1 MYIIKNAMRNISR
14 SLGRNILI
22 GIIAFVIAVSSTVAI
37 SIKQSAQTAEA
48 EALKNLTI
56 TASIGI
62 DRTKLQSEAGTDRTV
77 FRELLSS
84 VETLSLEDMQK
95 YSASTE
101 VKAFN
106 YSLESSLSGSDS
118 FEAYTETDT
127 VVAATDDTKDINAPV
142 KENLGG
148 FSGIGQQGDFTVI
161 GYNNTGGMSN
171 FISGEN
177 KISDGTLFNFTNDNT
192 CVISDTLAAYNDLA
206 VGDTITV
213 TNPNLDTEN
222 YILTISGI
230 YTSTSTSDSSIE
242 MKFSTA
248 QDPANQIYT
257 SYSTL
262 SAITTASS
270 TDATV
275 STNTDGVELTTA
287 LRSTI
292 SGVYSFA
299 NIEDYNDY
307 KDNLT
312 NMGLSDN
319 YTLTSTDVTQY
330 EASLAPINNLS
341 NFANIFLI
349 LVLSI
354 GGVILVVLNIFNIR
368 ERKYEV
374 GVLTAIGMK
383 KYKVATQFMTELF
396 MVTFVSIIIGTMAGA
411 FISVPTANYLLENQ
425 ISAAQS
431 TETQQAQNLGQVG
444 SGGGLGIAP
453 VSTESV
459 NYLDNINASID
470 LSVTAQLMGIGVLLT
485 IVSSLGAM
493 IFIVRFEPLKIL
505 SNRN

>member
-22 GIIAFVIAVSSTVAI
+22 GIIAFVIAVSSCVAI
-37 SIKQSAQTAEA
+37 SIKQSAKTAEA
-48 EALKNLTI
+48 EALKNLMI
-56 TASIGI
+56 TASIGV
-62 DRTKLQSEAGTDRTV
+62 DRAKLQTEAGTDRTAM
-77 FRELLSS
+77 RELLSS
-84 VETLSLEDMQK
+84 VEPLSLADMQK
-95 YSASTE
+95 YSSSTD

-106 YSLESSLSGSDS
+106 YSLETSLSGSAS
-118 FEAYTETDT
+118 FEVYTETDT
-127 VVAATDDTKDINAPV
+127 VVAATDDSKDNNAPV
-142 KENLGG
+142 HENLGG

-161 GYNNTGGMSN
+161 GYNSTDGMSN

-177 KISDGTLFNFTNDNT
+177 KISDGAMFNFTNDNT
-192 CVISDTLAAYNDLA
+192 CVISDTLAAYNNLA
-206 VGDTITV
+206 IGDAITV
-213 TNPNLDTEN
+213 TNPNLDTET
-222 YILTISGI
+222 YTLTISGI
-230 YTSTSTSDSSIE
+230 YTSTSTTDTSSD

-262 SAITTASS
+262 STITTASS

-275 STNTDGVELTTA
+275 STNNDGVELTTA

-299 NIEDYNDY
+299 NIENYENFKTD
-307 KDNLT
+307 LSM
-312 NMGLSDN
+312 MGLSDN
-319 YTLTSTDVTQY
+319 YSLNSTDISQY

-383 KYKVATQFMTELF
+383 KHKVAIQFMTELF
-396 MVTFVSIIIGTMAGA
+396 MVTFVSIILGTIAGA
-411 FISVPTANYLLENQ
+411 FLSVPTANYLLENQ

-444 SGGGLGIAP
+444 LGGGMGI
-453 VSTESV
+453 STRNTETV

-470 LSVTAQLMGIGVLLT
+470 LSVTGQLMGIGVLLT
-485 IVSSLGAM
+485 IISSLGAM